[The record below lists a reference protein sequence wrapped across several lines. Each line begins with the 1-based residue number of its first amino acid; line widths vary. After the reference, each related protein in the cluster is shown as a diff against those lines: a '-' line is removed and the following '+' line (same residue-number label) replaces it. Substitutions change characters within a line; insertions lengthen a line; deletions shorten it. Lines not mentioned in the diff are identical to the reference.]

1 MNMKKEKCRHQL
13 FDYEADY
20 VICTAGLFLPLIFPC
35 YIGLWV
41 AVIGILATYILPGFL
56 SNPNHDFVS
65 ADLSPIDFPH
75 LIERLFLLDIITF
88 G

>member
-35 YIGLWV
+35 HIGLWV
-41 AVIGILATYILPGFL
+41 AVIGILT
-56 SNPNHDFVS
+56 
-65 ADLSPIDFPH
+65 
-75 LIERLFLLDIITF
+75 T
-88 G
+88 